1 MFTLLLKFSILFG
14 LPIATAIVW
23 RKRTQAQV
31 RALLFAFVLFA
42 ISFVA
47 HLLFDR
53 TVSRLLEHEAML
65 PVIVFFLLLWDVL
78 YAPWI
83 IHSVIFGLIQEG
95 SRWLIFRYA
104 PTKIVSW
111 HDGVLF
117 GIAYSFF
124 ALIIMVGEYFYYG
137 TPDLSQYPFFEKMT
151 HLNWFFWW
159 WSVFA
164 FSWQLVFNLLVLNV
178 CTSLAVIA
186 SVRKRKI
193 LYLALAVLVYVVY
206 ANAPTIVSQVF
217 LNMQVDTF
225 YIDSPWLRF
234 AVDELWRLPLA
245 LLTLVLIFRLCKTM
259 SEVGPKNWTTSEVV

>member
-1 MFTLLLKFSILFG
+1 MFLLLLKFSILFG

-31 RALLFAFVLFA
+31 RTLLFAFILFA

-47 HLLFDR
+47 DLLFDR
-53 TVSRLLEHEAML
+53 PVSRLLEEHEAMF
-65 PVIVFFLLLWDVL
+65 PVIVFFLRLGDVL

-83 IHSVIFGLIQEG
+83 ISSVIFGLIREG

-104 PTKIVSW
+104 TTKIVSW

-124 ALIIMVGEYFYYG
+124 ALTIMVGEHFYYL
-137 TPDLSQYPFFEKMT
+137 TPDLSQYPFFEKIT
-151 HLNWFFWW
+151 HLNWFFSW
-159 WSVFA
+159 WSVFY

-193 LYLALAVLVYVVY
+193 LYLALAILVYVVY

-245 LLTLVLIFRLCKTM
+245 LLTLVLIFRLRKTM
-259 SEVGPKNWTTSEVV
+259 SELGPKN

>member
-1 MFTLLLKFSILFG
+1 MFFLLLKFSILFG

-31 RALLFAFVLFA
+31 RTLLFAFVLFA

-53 TVSRLLEHEAML
+53 TVSRLLEHDAMF
-65 PVIVFFLLLWDVL
+65 PVIIFFVLLWDVL

-83 IHSVIFGLIQEG
+83 IHSVIFGLVREG

-104 PTKIVSW
+104 PTKIASW

-124 ALIIMVGEYFYYG
+124 ALIIMVGEHFYYH

-151 HLNWFFWW
+151 HVNRFFSW
-159 WSVFA
+159 WSTFY

-186 SVRKRKI
+186 SVRKRRI
-193 LYLALAVLVYVVY
+193 LYLPLAILVYVVY
-206 ANAPTIVSQVF
+206 ANAPNIVSQVL
-217 LNMQVDTF
+217 LNMQVETV
-225 YIDSPWLRF
+225 YIDSLWLRF
-234 AVDELWRLPLA
+234 AVEELWRLPLA
-245 LLTLVLIFRLCKTM
+245 FLTLILIFRLRKTI
-259 SEVGPKNWTTSEVV
+259 STVNTQLPT

>member
-1 MFTLLLKFSILFG
+1 MFLLLLKFSILFG

-31 RALLFAFVLFA
+31 RTLLFAFILFA

-47 HLLFDR
+47 DLLFDR
-53 TVSRLLEHEAML
+53 PVSRLLQHEAMF
-65 PVIVFFLLLWDVL
+65 PVTIFFLLLGDLL

-83 IHSVIFGLIQEG
+83 IHSVIFGLIREG

-117 GIAYSFF
+117 GLAYSFF
-124 ALIIMVGEYFYYG
+124 ALTIMVGEYFYYG
-137 TPDLSQYPFFEKMT
+137 TPDLSQYPFFEKIT
-151 HLNWFFWW
+151 HLNWFFSW
-159 WSVFA
+159 WSVFY

-193 LYLALAVLVYVVY
+193 LYLPLAILVYVVY
-206 ANAPTIVSQVF
+206 AYAPTMVSQV
-217 LNMQVDTF
+217 LDDMQVYPF

-234 AVDELWRLPLA
+234 AVEELWRLPLA
-245 LLTLVLIFRLCKTM
+245 LLTLVLIFRLRKTM
-259 SEVGPKNWTTSEVV
+259 STVNTQPS

>member
-1 MFTLLLKFSILFG
+1 MFLLLLKFSILFG

-23 RKRTQAQV
+23 RKRTQARV
-31 RALLFAFVLFA
+31 RTLLFAFILFA

-47 HLLFDR
+47 YRLFDQ
-53 TVSRLLEHEAML
+53 TVSRLLEHEAMF
-65 PVIVFFLLLWDVL
+65 PVTIFFLLLWDLL

-83 IHSVIFGLIQEG
+83 IHSVIFGLIREG

-124 ALIIMVGEYFYYG
+124 ALTIMVGEHFYYHM
-137 TPDLSQYPFFEKMT
+137 PDLSQYPFFEKMT
-151 HLNWFFWW
+151 HLNWFFGW
-159 WSVFA
+159 WSTFY

-193 LYLALAVLVYVVY
+193 LYLPLAILVYVVY
-206 ANAPTIVSQVF
+206 ANAPTIVKQA
-217 LNMQVDTF
+217 LRNMQVNPS
-225 YIDSPWLRF
+225 YIDSPWLHF
-234 AVDELWRLPLA
+234 AAEELWRLPLA

-259 SEVGPKNWTTSEVV
+259 SEVGPKNLTTSQGV